1 MLSPGDVAIGR
12 EESSNHDFF
21 RNCDSPP
28 PASHYEWSASS
39 LLFETE
45 MSPPLRNPSSSPGSR
60 LLQERQQKPMAQF
73 GLDPTHLSSQT
84 QGRDDS
90 KSLGLPASREY
101 QEVTKSMLR
110 GVLAKV
116 GLTEDSCSSPDT
128 GRFSCYADLNSYGGA
143 GGNGND
149 IRDSQTQ
156 PAIRFP
162 SPSSISPSNSTAHSQ
177 QDLSMDDLEQDSKG
191 NAFLVLKP
199 LSSLTIELGTRSDS
213 PSRSALSSSPTVSV
227 DPTSNMVIR
236 NHEDAVSETE
246 SFSPIIEQ
254 QPNYPHCQ
262 KILTASNLPSS
273 SSQSEENCISIPPPS
288 SLSSVL
294 PTASQEVNF
303 EDGLPMR

>member
-1 MLSPGDVAIGR
+1 MAIGR

-21 RNCDSPP
+21 RNCDSLP

-73 GLDPTHLSSQT
+73 GLDPTHVSSQT

-128 GRFSCYADLNSYGGA
+128 GRFSCYADLNSYDGA
-143 GGNGND
+143 GGNGNEQ
-149 IRDSQTQ
+149 RDSKTQ

-162 SPSSISPSNSTAHSQ
+162 SPSSISPSNSTAHCQ
-177 QDLSMDDLEQDSKG
+177 QDLSMDDLKQDSKG

-199 LSSLTIELGTRSDS
+199 LSSLTIEPGT
-213 PSRSALSSSPTVSV
+213 RSALSSSPTVSV
-227 DPTSNMVIR
+227 DPTSNIVIR

-262 KILTASNLPSS
+262 KILTASNLPQS
-273 SSQSEENCISIPPPS
+273 SSQSEENCISIPPHS